1 MENLLKQLDDLKNSF
16 DQMKKEIDA
25 KLIEIQ
31 PTNPDLAAKVTG
43 DLTRIFEL
51 AKDGDLNA
59 LNELKKDYANYVNK

>member
-1 MENLLKQLDDLKNSF
+1 MENLTKQLEDLQNSF
-16 DQMKKEIDA
+16 LQMKKEIDS
-25 KLIEIQ
+25 KLIEMQ

-59 LNELKKDYANYVNK
+59 LNDLKKDYASIINK

>member
-1 MENLLKQLDDLKNSF
+1 MENILKQLDDLQNSF
-16 DQMKKEIDA
+16 AQMKKEIDL

-43 DLTRIFEL
+43 DFTRIFEL

-59 LNELKKDYANYVNK
+59 LNDLKKDYANIINK

>member
-59 LNELKKDYANYVNK
+59 LNELKKDYAGIINK

>member
-1 MENLLKQLDDLKNSF
+1 MEHILKQLDDLKNSF

-59 LNELKKDYANYVNK
+59 LNELKKDYAGIINK

>member
-16 DQMKKEIDA
+16 NQMKKEIDS

-31 PTNPDLAAKVTG
+31 PTNPDLAAKVTE
-43 DLTRIFEL
+43 DLTRIFDL
-51 AKDGDLNA
+51 AKNGDLNA

>member
-31 PTNPDLAAKVTG
+31 PKNPDLAAKVTG

>member
-16 DQMKKEIDA
+16 NQMKKEIDS

>member
-16 DQMKKEIDA
+16 NQMKKEIDS

-31 PTNPDLAAKVTG
+31 PTNPDLAAKVTE

>member
-16 DQMKKEIDA
+16 DQMKKEIDS

-31 PTNPDLAAKVTG
+31 PTNPDLAAKVTE

>member
-1 MENLLKQLDDLKNSF
+1 
-16 DQMKKEIDA
+16 MKKEIDA

>member
-16 DQMKKEIDA
+16 NQMKKEIDA

-59 LNELKKDYANYVNK
+59 LNELKKDYAGIINK

>member
-1 MENLLKQLDDLKNSF
+1 MENLTKQLEDLQNSF
-16 DQMKKEIDA
+16 MQMKKEIDS
-25 KLIEIQ
+25 KLIEMQ

>member
-1 MENLLKQLDDLKNSF
+1 MEHILKQLDDLKNSF

>member
-1 MENLLKQLDDLKNSF
+1 MENILKQLDDLQNSF
-16 DQMKKEIDA
+16 AEMKKEIDS

>member
-1 MENLLKQLDDLKNSF
+1 MENILKQLDDLKNSF
-16 DQMKKEIDA
+16 NQMKKEIDA

>member
-1 MENLLKQLDDLKNSF
+1 MENLTKQLEDLQNSF
-16 DQMKKEIDA
+16 MQMKKEIDS
-25 KLIEIQ
+25 KLIEMQ

-59 LNELKKDYANYVNK
+59 LNELKKDYASIINK

>member
-1 MENLLKQLDDLKNSF
+1 MENLTKQLEDLQNSF
-16 DQMKKEIDA
+16 MQMKKEIDS
-25 KLIEIQ
+25 KLIEMQ
-31 PTNPDLAAKVTG
+31 PTNPDLAAKVIG

>member
-1 MENLLKQLDDLKNSF
+1 MENLTKQLEDLQNSF
-16 DQMKKEIDA
+16 MQMKKEIDS

-59 LNELKKDYANYVNK
+59 LNELKKDYASIINK